1 MKPSALPYDSRQN
14 EREGVRLIATLTA
27 AVAIAVMVFLIG
39 LASARSAVAAPG
51 PTNDASVPG
60 QSAAQAAATSEPG
73 DAQRGR
79 KLAFDRSMGNCLA
92 CHTMKGSD
100 VPSNVGPELKD
111 LKARFPDP
119 KMLFAI
125 LWDEESRNPQTVMP
139 PFGKNL
145 ILNAQQINDVVAF
158 LYAQ

>member
-1 MKPSALPYDSRQN
+1 MS
-14 EREGVRLIATLTA
+14 LIAIRTS
-27 AVAIAVMVFLIG
+27 AVAIAVIACLIG
-39 LASARSAVAAPG
+39 LASARSALAAPET
-51 PTNDASVPG
+51 TNDAAASG
-60 QSAAQAAATSEPG
+60 QAAAQAAAKSGPG

-111 LKARFPDP
+111 LKARFPDS

-145 ILNAQQINDVVAF
+145 IMNAQQINDIVAF

>member
-1 MKPSALPYDSRQN
+1 
-14 EREGVRLIATLTA
+14 
-27 AVAIAVMVFLIG
+27 
-39 LASARSAVAAPG
+39 
-51 PTNDASVPG
+51 
-60 QSAAQAAATSEPG
+60 
-73 DAQRGR
+73 
-79 KLAFDRSMGNCLA
+79 MGNCLA

-111 LKARFPDP
+111 LKARFPDS

-125 LWDEESRNPQTVMP
+125 LWDEESRNPQTLMP

-145 ILNAQQINDVVAF
+145 IMNAQQINDIVAF

>member
-1 MKPSALPYDSRQN
+1 MHPSTLPHDSLRN
-14 EREGVRLIATLTA
+14 ETEMVRPIHTPIA
-27 AVAIAVMVFLIG
+27 AVAIIAMAFLIG
-39 LASARSAVAAPG
+39 LATVRSAQAASDTTIVG
-51 PTNDASVPG
+51 SQEA
-60 QSAAQAAATSEPG
+60 AAATSAPG

-100 VPSNVGPELKD
+100 VPSDVGPELKD
-111 LKARFPDP
+111 LKARFPDS
-119 KMLFAI
+119 KMLFRI

-145 ILNAQQINDVVAF
+145 ILNAQQINDIVAF